1 MNQLILKNL
10 WARRSRNLW
19 LLAEIVLVC
28 IVSWKIA
35 DPLVVLTHDRTLPEG
50 FRSDHLF
57 VLELATLP
65 EKSGKFR
72 PEEDDSLSRREN
84 LGRIF
89 QQVKNYEGVES
100 ATFFFNRIMPYSGSS
115 TTSPQTFKG
124 DSTYMP
130 AWQISFLNRSDFF
143 RTMGFEGAEGITA
156 EELDERIFD
165 KDEYVLAAKSSE
177 LF

>member
-143 RTMGFEGAEGITA
+143 RTMGFEGA
-156 EELDERIFD
+156 
-165 KDEYVLAAKSSE
+165 
-177 LF
+177 